1 MSQFCNIRSHL
12 IVALSILFA
21 CLAPHTSWALQLNQA
36 DGVNAPVSLSGHLS
50 VLRDPTGALTI
61 EDILSGG
68 GNMRFEPIPSM
79 LTEGYRKGAIWVR
92 FSLSAPA
99 ASSQWLLELER
110 PLIEHVTLY
119 APDEAGRLTVSPE
132 ASGDGVRAYPTLFPL
147 SVPSIERDYYIR
159 LESMTSITSSVRLW
173 QETGFQAH
181 RRSNDWIMGMAV
193 GAMIAMICANLL
205 YAAWLKDSLYLLYA
219 ASILFSGMVNIFH
232 MGYSSDALYF
242 MQPQSVHRIWGI
254 IVCFYSIFTVS
265 FLACLFELR
274 RHWKW
279 AWHIVQVITA
289 LNGVALIFSIAG
301 HYGDVAFFVSRLHQL
316 AYIFIALLVIF
327 LLIIKRQSQYLL
339 PALAFA
345 TLLAITVVM
354 QAQYTGTNLL
364 GVDSS
369 LSKIMVLGNL
379 LHLLLLSAAVARRAQ
394 LAERGLSEEKDRVI
408 AVSRLA
414 EQNLTVKVR
423 ERTAE
428 LADMNASLKTEVDR
442 RQLLEVKLRQSL
454 DSVNDAL
461 AQQRGF
467 LALVSH
473 EFRGPL
479 AVIAAAAGNLSLLAA
494 SSADEVKL
502 RITRI
507 RKAVR
512 RMSTLV
518 ENVLASD
525 QLNRGQTPFSTIGM
539 FDLNDI
545 LRNAGAGLDEDAAK
559 RVSFI
564 YGDAAPVRG
573 DRNLLEVLVQNLVQN
588 ALKYSDETSAVTV
601 RLSTGEG
608 TVSVSVTDSGIGVE
622 HDQRELIF
630 LMYYRAAGQ
639 HAGGSGL
646 GLYISREI
654 ARQYGG
660 DLILAASD
668 ASGSTFRLSLPL
680 DAADPGQ
687 A

>member
-12 IVALSILFA
+12 IVALSILFT
-21 CLAPHTSWALQLNQA
+21 CLAPHTSWALQLDQT

-61 EDILSGG
+61 EDIVSGG
-68 GNMRFEPIPSM
+68 GNIRFEPIPSM

-219 ASILFSGMVNIFH
+219 ASILFSGMVNMFH

-265 FLACLFELR
+265 FLARLFELR
-274 RHWKW
+274 RHWIW
-279 AWHIVQVITA
+279 AWHIVQGITV

-301 HYGDVAFFVSRLHQL
+301 RYGDVAFFVSRLHQL
-316 AYIFIALLVIF
+316 AYIFIALLVLF
-327 LLIIKRQSQYLL
+327 LLIVRRQSQYLL

-394 LAERGLSEEKDRVI
+394 LAERGLSEEKDRAI

-479 AVIAAAAGNLSLLAA
+479 AVIAAAAGNLSLLA
-494 SSADEVKL
+494 SGSADEVKL
-502 RITRI
+502 RISRI

-512 RMSTLV
+512 RMSTLI

-525 QLNRGQTPFSTIGM
+525 QLNRGQTPFSTIGI

-608 TVSVSVTDSGIGVE
+608 KVSVSVTDSGIGVE
-622 HDQRELIF
+622 HGQRELIF

-680 DAADPGQ
+680 DAADTAQ

>member
-279 AWHIVQVITA
+279 AWHIVQGITV

-316 AYIFIALLVIF
+316 AYIFIALLVLF

-494 SSADEVKL
+494 GSVDEVRL

-525 QLNRGQTPFSTIGM
+525 QLNRGQTPFSTIGI

>member
-21 CLAPHTSWALQLNQA
+21 CLAPHTSWALQLDQGA
-36 DGVNAPVSLSGHLS
+36 GVKTPVSLSGHLS

-61 EDILSGG
+61 EDIVSGG

-119 APDEAGRLTVSPE
+119 APEEAGRLTVSPE

-265 FLACLFELR
+265 FLARLFELR

-301 HYGDVAFFVSRLHQL
+301 HYGDVTFFVSRLHQL

-494 SSADEVKL
+494 GSVDEVRL

-525 QLNRGQTPFSTIGM
+525 QLNRGQTPFSTIGI

-564 YGDAAPVRG
+564 YGDAAPVKG

>member
-12 IVALSILFA
+12 IVVLSILFA
-21 CLAPHTSWALQLNQA
+21 CLAPHTSWALQLEQG

-61 EDILSGG
+61 EDIVSGR
-68 GNMRFEPIPSM
+68 GNIRFEPIPSM

-99 ASSQWLLELER
+99 AASQWLLELER

-265 FLACLFELR
+265 FLARLFELR
-274 RHWKW
+274 RHWIW
-279 AWHIVQVITA
+279 AWHIVQGITV

-301 HYGDVAFFVSRLHQL
+301 RYGDVAFFVSRLHQL
-316 AYIFIALLVIF
+316 AYIFIALLVLF
-327 LLIIKRQSQYLL
+327 LLIVRRQSQYLL

-394 LAERGLSEEKDRVI
+394 LAERGLSEEKDRAI

-494 SSADEVKL
+494 ASADEIKL
-502 RITRI
+502 RTTKI

-512 RMSTLV
+512 RMSTLI

-525 QLNRGQTPFSTIGM
+525 QLNRGQTPFSTIGI

-608 TVSVSVTDSGIGVE
+608 KVSVSVTDSGIGVE
-622 HDQRELIF
+622 HGQRELIF

-680 DAADPGQ
+680 EAADPGQ

>member
-1 MSQFCNIRSHL
+1 MSQYCNIRSHL

-21 CLAPHTSWALQLNQA
+21 CLAPHTSWALQLSQG
-36 DGVNAPVSLSGHLS
+36 DGVEAPVSLGGHLS

-61 EDILSGG
+61 EDIEMGG
-68 GNMRFEPIPSM
+68 DNIRFEPVPSM

-92 FSLSAPA
+92 FSLSAPSA
-99 ASSQWLLELER
+99 TNQWLLEVER

-119 APDEAGRLTVSPE
+119 APDETGRLTASPE

-147 SVPSIERDYYIR
+147 SVPSIEHEYYIR
-159 LESMTSITSSVRLW
+159 LESMTSITTSLRLW
-173 QETGFQAH
+173 QEKGFQAH

-193 GAMIAMICANLL
+193 GAIMAMICANLL
-205 YAAWLKDSLYLLYA
+205 YAVWLKDSLYLLYA
-219 ASILFSGMVNIFH
+219 ASILVSGLVNIFH
-232 MGYSSDALYF
+232 MGYSSDALYYL
-242 MQPQSVHRIWGI
+242 QPQWAHRIWGI
-254 IVCFYSIFTVS
+254 IVCFNSIFTVS
-265 FLACLFELR
+265 FLARLFELR
-274 RHWKW
+274 RHWIW
-279 AWHIVQVITA
+279 AWRIVQGITL
-289 LNGVALIFSIAG
+289 LNCVALIFSIAG
-301 HYGDVAFFVSRLHQL
+301 YYGDVAFFVSRLHQV
-316 AYIFIALLVIF
+316 AYIFIALLVLF
-327 LLIIKRQSQYLL
+327 LLIVRQQSQYLL

-345 TLLAITVVM
+345 TLLSITVVM
-354 QAQYTGTNLL
+354 QAQYTGVNIL

-369 LSKIMVLGNL
+369 LSKVMVLGNV
-379 LHLLLLSAAVARRAQ
+379 LHLVLLSAVVARRAQ
-394 LAERGLSEEKDRVI
+394 FAERSLSEEKDRVI

-414 EQNLTVKVR
+414 EQNLTIKVR

-428 LADMNASLKTEVDR
+428 LAERNASLKTEVDR
-442 RQLLEVKLRQSL
+442 RHLLEVKLRQSL

-494 SSADEVKL
+494 ASADEIKL
-502 RITRI
+502 RTTRI

-512 RMSTLV
+512 RMSTLI

-525 QLNRGQTPFSTIGM
+525 QLNRGQSPFSTLGI
-539 FDLNDI
+539 FDLNEI
-545 LRNAGAGLDEDAAK
+545 LQNARAGLDDDAAK

-564 YGDAAPVRG
+564 HGDAAPVKG
-573 DRNLLEVLVQNLVQN
+573 DRNLLEILVQNLIQN
-588 ALKYSDETSAVTV
+588 ALKYSDATSTVTV
-601 RLSTGEG
+601 RLSTCEG
-608 TVSVSVTDSGIGVE
+608 KVFVEVIDSGTGVAVE
-622 HDQRELIF
+622 NRELIF

-639 HAGGSGL
+639 NTGGSGL

>member
-265 FLACLFELR
+265 FLARLFELR
-274 RHWKW
+274 RHWIW
-279 AWHIVQVITA
+279 AWHIVQGITV

-301 HYGDVAFFVSRLHQL
+301 RYGDVAFFVSRLHQL
-316 AYIFIALLVIF
+316 AYIFIALLVLF
-327 LLIIKRQSQYLL
+327 LLIVRRQSQYLL

-494 SSADEVKL
+494 ASADEIKL
-502 RITRI
+502 RTTKI

-512 RMSTLV
+512 RMSTLI

-564 YGDAAPVRG
+564 YGDAAPVKG